1 MGYYSLHQ
9 YDNNYSSIR
18 VIANEFTKIQPYSI
32 DANGKQVDSVVIDK
46 LYHPNQKMS
55 AARFRQTLAIMQLVH
70 PRVYLLVW
78 HSKGKQVFPGGDI
91 NSQNIAGFTFL
102 EGVSEIVTDNKVS
115 YQVGQKQWTDKEVI
129 VLGGLNPDNL
139 SEGYSPSMAVR
150 KWSRLDDYIADFQL
164 GFFENGAVPQ
174 GQFLITAATS
184 TEFNDIVNYLEK
196 SHKGAGKNN
205 NVTYAHQSIDQNTG
219 KVGQAQITWIPYNTS
234 NKEMELSSLFDQV
247 SQKLDSAFGVPA
259 SIRGV
264 NESNTYASVRV
275 DEVILSKYVVDPFSM
290 LTWSDFTHSMSYITG
305 GLGVAITYNYEIPNI
320 AEEDKLVAETKSIEL
335 GMIQTAI
342 AAGFSLDSA
351 VDALKLSNA
360 YKNLKTGA
368 STATTIDNDKP
379 EVDEGNEVANSPDPR
394 DTKHLHSPDCGH
406 EVANGK
412 DPKAL
417 IDNKRI
423 KPENRDRYES
433 TLEGIAQ
440 TLMFKQIER
449 AIRTVKA
456 VGDPTEKDLET
467 FTDDFTKAVVAV
479 MVAEGA
485 IEYQAGVQVL
495 INAGFSADEATGYIL
510 SQTTIDSYRAYLLNV
525 AQSYSDD
532 TAVAIRQVLDYAN
545 INELSR
551 AETQNALRN
560 ILDTDDYRIKRLA
573 RTEVNHAQG
582 IAANDSIAQIQE
594 STNIKI
600 NKIWNIRDSTAC
612 EYCKSL
618 NGKVIGIDESFV
630 PYGEELTGEGVKPR
644 LNDFIDIKTTN
655 AHPNCRCY
663 PTYEPA
669 GPLKAVKKE
678 LHCVKCDRFLGETSG
693 TKAVDKIKCGNSS
706 CKALEVP
713 IIKEIQQ

>member
-1 MGYYSLHQ
+1 MKPKTSLFDKLFNRKSVSDIDRALGHSIGSYSPNGTGSPLAMGYYSLHQ

-32 DANGKQVDSVVIDK
+32 DSNGKQVDSTVVDK

-78 HSKGKQVFPGGDI
+78 HSKGKEVFPGGDI
-91 NSQNIAGFTFL
+91 NAQNIAGFTFL

-290 LTWSDFTHSMSYITG
+290 LTWSDFTHSMNYITG

-335 GMIQTAI
+335 GMIQKAI
-342 AAGFSLDSA
+342 DAGFSLDSA

-360 YKNLKTGA
+360 YKNLKTGS

-379 EVDEGNEVANSPDPR
+379 EVDEGNEVVNSPDPKEILYKN
-394 DTKHLHSPDCGH
+394 TKL
-406 EVANGK
+406 VTANQFSDELSG
-412 DPKAL
+412 
-417 IDNKRI
+417 IV
-423 KPENRDRYES
+423 PEE
-433 TLEGIAQ
+433 
-440 TLMFKQIER
+440 
-449 AIRTVKA
+449 
-456 VGDPTEKDLET
+456 
-467 FTDDFTKAVVAV
+467 
-479 MVAEGA
+479 
-485 IEYQAGVQVL
+485 
-495 INAGFSADEATGYIL
+495 TGYIML
-510 SQTTIDSYRAYLLNV
+510 ST
-525 AQSYSDD
+525 
-532 TAVAIRQVLDYAN
+532 
-545 INELSR
+545 
-551 AETQNALRN
+551 
-560 ILDTDDYRIKRLA
+560 
-573 RTEVNHAQG
+573 
-582 IAANDSIAQIQE
+582 
-594 STNIKI
+594 
-600 NKIWNIRDSTAC
+600 
-612 EYCKSL
+612 
-618 NGKVIGIDESFV
+618 
-630 PYGEELTGEGVKPR
+630 
-644 LNDFIDIKTTN
+644 
-655 AHPNCRCY
+655 
-663 PTYEPA
+663 
-669 GPLKAVKKE
+669 
-678 LHCVKCDRFLGETSG
+678 
-693 TKAVDKIKCGNSS
+693 DKIKIDGVVDEFKSD
-706 CKALEVP
+706 
-713 IIKEIQQ
+713 